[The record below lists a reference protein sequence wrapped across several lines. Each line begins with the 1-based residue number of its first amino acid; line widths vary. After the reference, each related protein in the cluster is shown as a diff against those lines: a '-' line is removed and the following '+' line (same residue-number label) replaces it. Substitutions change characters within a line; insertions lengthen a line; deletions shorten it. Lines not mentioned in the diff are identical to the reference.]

1 MKGLSKFRS
10 SFDKIEIVN
19 LKGIDIPFIAF
30 DDLLEDKVANSR
42 PKDLSDINQLK
53 SKRRKS

>member
-1 MKGLSKFRS
+1 M
-10 SFDKIEIVN
+10 IN

-30 DDLLEDKVANSR
+30 NDLLEDKATKSH

-53 SKRRKS
+53 AKRKK